1 LFFKGGIIIK
11 LQKTVFDTTVI
22 SSILRLIA
30 RILLFGCRWQ
40 SRGNLNNIKKCV
52 LIAAPHTSNWDLF
65 YTLLIAFDIKASIYW
80 MGKDAIFR
88 KPFGGIM
95 KWLGGLPIDRSKSN
109 NIVEQSIEM
118 LKQNDKLKLTVPP
131 SGTRSRVTHWK
142 TGFYHIANGA
152 NVPITLGYLDY
163 RLRVGGIG
171 PSIRTT
177 GDIVSDMKVITS
189 FYANITGKYPIKGS
203 DASVYIPPRDEAA

>member
-1 LFFKGGIIIK
+1 MIK
-11 LQKTVFDTTVI
+11 LQRTFFDTPVI

-30 RILLFGCRWQ
+30 RFFLFCFGWQ
-40 SRGNLNNIKKCV
+40 SRGSLNGLQRCV

-65 YTLLIAFDIKASIYW
+65 YTLLIAFDLKTSIYW

-95 KWLGGLPIDRSKSN
+95 KWLAGLPVDRSKSN
-109 NIVEQSIEM
+109 NVVGQSIEM
-118 LKQNDKLKLTVPP
+118 LRQTEKLVLTVPP

-142 TGFYHIANGA
+142 TGFYHIAHGA
-152 NVPITLGYLDY
+152 NVPIALGFLDY

-171 PSIRTT
+171 PIIRTT
-177 GDIVSDMKVITS
+177 GDIEADMKVISS
-189 FYANITGKYPIKGS
+189 FYAEITGKYPLQGS
-203 DASVYIPPRDEAA
+203 DASVYVPTRDRAA